1 MRKAIHTEKGVTPRG
16 PYSQA
21 IVAYGPQVFISAQGP
36 NDPATG
42 EQRLGSFQEQAA
54 LVFQNISILLEAAG
68 TSWENVVKMTIYLAD
83 DSHFAEMNDIYQQY
97 CVKPYPART
106 TIRATIGKSAI
117 VADCIAVVPEG
128 AA

>member
-1 MRKAIHTEKGVTPRG
+1 MRKAIHTDKGVTPRG

-21 IVAYGPQVFISAQGP
+21 IVSHGPQVFISAQGP
-36 NDPATG
+36 VDPTTG
-42 EQRLGSFQEQAA
+42 EQRLGPFPEQAD

-83 DSHFAEMNDIYQQY
+83 DSHFIEMNEIYQRY

-106 TIRATIGKSAI
+106 TIRATIGQSAI
-117 VADCIAVVPEG
+117 VADCIALVPAG
-128 AA
+128 DA